1 MKRII
6 FFALILFTTNL
17 YSQVFD
23 KGKLNEKDRINLIEE
38 LSNLTGFKIDPTKI
52 IVINFYL
59 EPETEPNGSCIDHYT
74 NDSSYKR
81 FVKRNKNISQFFI
94 TQKEYVYKKNRVI
107 EDKNDLIRKV
117 IFEKAEQC
125 GNFFILMIDGEFI
138 RKYGE
143 YRQDEIPKLIK
154 LLKTK

>member
-1 MKRII
+1 MKRIT
-6 FFALILFTTNL
+6 FLGLLLFTTNL

-38 LSNLTGFKIDPTKI
+38 LSNLTGLKIDQNKT

-59 EPETEPNGSCIDHYT
+59 APEIEPNGSCIDYYT

-81 FVKRNKNISQFFI
+81 FVKKNKNIIQFFI
-94 TQKEYVYKKNRVI
+94 TQKEYVYKKKRVI
-107 EDKNDLIRKV
+107 EDKNDLIRKMM
-117 IFEKAEQC
+117 FEKAEQC
-125 GNFFILMIDGEFI
+125 GNFIILKIDGEFI

-143 YRQDEIPKLIK
+143 YRQDEIPKLINE
-154 LLKTK
+154 